1 MTEKHLVRV
10 SGDELRF
17 SASHFITLG
26 NGTCEPL
33 HGHDFRV
40 GAQVEG
46 PLDENRWVVDF
57 VALRRML
64 RAILDELDHRVLLPT
79 AHPAICVEAG
89 DREVEVRAADRRWV
103 FPRSECRLLPVENTT
118 AELIARHIGQALLER
133 LAEDCG
139 VRPPAIEVEV
149 EESPGYTAVWRWAP

>member
-1 MTEKHLVRV
+1 MSEKHLVRV

-26 NGTCEPL
+26 DGTCEPL

-40 GAQVEG
+40 SARIEG

-57 VALRRML
+57 VALERVL

-79 AHPAICVEAG
+79 GHPSIRVETG
-89 DREVEVRAADRRWV
+89 DREVEVRFGDRRWV
-103 FPRSECRLLPVENTT
+103 FPRAECRLLPVENTT
-118 AELIARHIGQALLER
+118 AELIARHIGQGLLRR
-133 LAEDCG
+133 LQEECG
-139 VRPPAIEVEV
+139 VRPTGVEVQV
-149 EESPGYTAVWRWAP
+149 EESPGYTAVWRSS